1 MSERLV
7 LDASV
12 GIRIV
17 VQEEPGH
24 EEASAC
30 YDAAAN
36 QGWDVVTTDLFP
48 YEVGNVLSRGKGQ
61 AGRAPRLLDALQLA
75 EVRRPSPNTFVRALA
90 VAGEGKLSF
99 YDAAYLAL
107 AEEADGLV
115 WTEDR
120 ELLKRY
126 PGRTTD
132 TKELRRRLR

>member
-1 MSERLV
+1 MAERVV

-24 EEASAC
+24 EEATRC
-30 YDAAAN
+30 YDHAARR
-36 QGWDVVTTDLFP
+36 GWDVVTTDLFL
-48 YEVGNVLSRGKGQ
+48 YEVGNVLARGRAQ

-75 EVRRPSPNTFVRALA
+75 EVRRPSPNALARALGI
-90 VAGEGKLSF
+90 AGEGKLSF

-107 AEEADGLV
+107 AEETDGLV

-120 ELLKRY
+120 ELLKRF

-132 TKELRRRLR
+132 TRELERRLR